1 MDTIKIDNLIRSHRR
16 SVALIVNGDAT
27 LTVRAPLKMP
37 PLEIERFLNQ
47 KRAWVARKIRQ
58 AQSRPRPSRKEF
70 LNGEKFLYL
79 GHEYPLQIVDGLKSG
94 LEFSGAFR
102 LARESQ
108 GKARSIFFHWYQ
120 YQARNILNERVKV
133 YAQTMG
139 LNYRAVKINDAK
151 TRWGSCASSS
161 NLNFTWRLIMAPL
174 FVLDYVVVHE
184 LAHIPIK
191 NHSRK
196 FWEKVKM
203 TMPQYQEAVGWLN
216 HNGGLLA
223 FS

>member
-1 MDTIKIDNLIRSHRR
+1 METVKIDNLVRSRRR
-16 SVALIVNGDAT
+16 SVSLIVNSDAT

-37 PLEIERFLNQ
+37 FKEIEGFLNQ
-47 KRAWVARKIRQ
+47 KSEWVARKIVQ
-58 AQSRPRPSRKEF
+58 AQSRPKQTRKEF
-70 LNGEKFLYL
+70 LSGEKFLYL
-79 GHEYPLQIVDGLKSG
+79 GHEYPLQIVDGLRSG

-102 LARESQ
+102 LARASQ
-108 GKARSIFFHWYQ
+108 VKARSIFYHWYQ
-120 YQARNILNERVKV
+120 YQAKNILNDRVKV

-139 LNYRAVKINDAK
+139 LDYRAIKINDAK
-151 TRWGSCASSS
+151 TRWGSCASSG

-191 NHSRK
+191 NHSRR

-203 TMPQYQEAVGWLN
+203 TMPQYQEAVVWLN
-216 HNGGLLA
+216 HNGGLLT